1 MFAGSWA
8 SALLLKD
15 FILMPLFLYS
25 RSSLMSILSVLL
37 IGLGS
42 SQVMAQQVDQGVK
55 TIAALDVPR
64 YLGTWYEIAKFP
76 NWFQKKCV
84 SNTKAVYTARPDG
97 NLRVL
102 NSCKTASG
110 ETSEA
115 EGLARQIGAKDSP
128 KLEVRFAPEWLSFLP
143 LVWGDYWVIDLDPQY
158 QVAAVS
164 DPKRE
169 YLWVLSRAPQI
180 DPKAYADL
188 LQRLKQQQFDVQK
201 LELTIQ
207 KN

>member
-1 MFAGSWA
+1 MTLFPH
-8 SALLLKD
+8 LRVL
-15 FILMPLFLYS
+15 IL
-25 RSSLMSILSVLL
+25 SILVFWF
-37 IGLGS
+37 ICLGS
-42 SQVMAQQVDQGVK
+42 VQANAQQVDQSVK
-55 TIAALDVPR
+55 TIGTLDVPR

-84 SNTKAVYTARPDG
+84 SNTKAVYTAKPDG
-97 NLRVL
+97 NLQVL

-115 EGLARQIGAKDSP
+115 EGLARQIGGKDSP

-143 LVWGDYWVIDLDPQY
+143 MVWGDYWVIDLDAQY

-164 DPKRE
+164 DPRRE
-169 YLWVLSRAPQI
+169 YLWVLSRTPQI
-180 DPKAYADL
+180 DPKVYADL
-188 LQRLKQQQFDVQK
+188 LQRLKQQQFDIQK
-201 LELTIQ
+201 LDLTSQ

>member
-1 MFAGSWA
+1 MTLFSH
-8 SALLLKD
+8 SRVLL
-15 FILMPLFLYS
+15 F
-25 RSSLMSILSVLL
+25 SILGALL

-42 SQVMAQQVDQGVK
+42 SQAIAQQGDQTVK

-84 SNTKAVYTARPDG
+84 SNTKAVYTAKSDG

-102 NSCKTASG
+102 NSCKTAGG
-110 ETSEA
+110 EISEA

-143 LVWGDYWVIDLDPQY
+143 LVWGDYWVVDLDSQY

-164 DPKRE
+164 DPRRE
-169 YLWVLSRAPQI
+169 YLWVLSRTPQM
-180 DPKAYADL
+180 DPKVYADL
-188 LQRLKQQQFDVQK
+188 LQRLKQQQFDIQK
-201 LELTIQ
+201 LELTSQ

>member
-1 MFAGSWA
+1 
-8 SALLLKD
+8 
-15 FILMPLFLYS
+15 MPLFSYC
-25 RSSLMSILSVLL
+25 RASLISILGLLL

-42 SQVMAQQVDQGVK
+42 SQVMAQQGDQSVK

-84 SNTKAVYTARPDG
+84 SNTKAVYTAKPDG

-102 NSCKTASG
+102 NSCKTATG

-164 DPKRE
+164 DPRRE
-169 YLWVLSRAPQI
+169 YLWVLSRSPQL
-180 DPKAYADL
+180 DPKIYADL
-188 LQRLKQQQFDVQK
+188 LQRLTQQQFDIQK
-201 LELTIQ
+201 LELTSQ

>member
-1 MFAGSWA
+1 MT
-8 SALLLKD
+8 
-15 FILMPLFLYS
+15 LFSHS
-25 RSSLMSILSVLL
+25 RVSLVSILGALL

-42 SQVMAQQVDQGVK
+42 SQATAQQAEQAVK
-55 TIAALDVPR
+55 TVASLDVPR

-84 SNTKAVYTARPDG
+84 SNTKAVYTAKPDG

-102 NSCKTASG
+102 NSCKTAGG

-143 LVWGDYWVIDLDPQY
+143 LVWGDYWVIDLDSQY

-164 DPKRE
+164 DPRRE
-169 YLWVLSRAPQI
+169 YLWVLSRTPQL
-180 DPKAYADL
+180 DPKVYADL
-188 LQRLKQQQFDVQK
+188 LQRLKQQQFDIQK
-201 LELTIQ
+201 LELTPQ

>member
-1 MFAGSWA
+1 
-8 SALLLKD
+8 
-15 FILMPLFLYS
+15 MPLFSYC
-25 RSSLMSILSVLL
+25 RASLISILGLLL

-42 SQVMAQQVDQGVK
+42 SQVMAQQGDQSVK

-64 YLGTWYEIAKFP
+64 YLGTWYEVAKFP

-84 SNTKAVYTARPDG
+84 SNTKAVYTAKPDG

-102 NSCKTASG
+102 NSCKTATG

-164 DPKRE
+164 DPRRE
-169 YLWVLSRAPQI
+169 YLWVLSRSPQL
-180 DPKAYADL
+180 DPKVYADL
-188 LQRLKQQQFDVQK
+188 LQRLTQQQFDIQK
-201 LELTIQ
+201 LELTSQ

>member
-1 MFAGSWA
+1 MTPHLFPRVLLAPVLS
-8 SALLLKD
+8 LLL
-15 FILMPLFLYS
+15 MG
-25 RSSLMSILSVLL
+25 
-37 IGLGS
+37 IGA
-42 SQVMAQQVDQGVK
+42 SQANAQQGDQSVK
-55 TIAALDVPR
+55 TIVALDVPR

-84 SNTKAVYTARPDG
+84 GNTKAVYTAKPDG

-102 NSCKTASG
+102 NSCKTAGG

-115 EGLARQIGAKDSP
+115 EGAARQIGAKDSP
-128 KLEVRFAPEWLSFLP
+128 RLEVRFAPEWLSFLP

-164 DPKRE
+164 DPRRE
-169 YLWVLSRAPQI
+169 YLWVLSRTPQL
-180 DPKAYADL
+180 DPRVYEEL
-188 LQRLKQQQFDVQK
+188 LQRLKQQQFDIRK
-201 LELTIQ
+201 LELTSQ

>member
-1 MFAGSWA
+1 MT
-8 SALLLKD
+8 LLLYPRTL
-15 FILMPLFLYS
+15 FI
-25 RSSLMSILSVLL
+25 SILGLLL
-37 IGLGS
+37 ICLGS
-42 SQVMAQQVDQGVK
+42 SQAIAQQGDQAVK
-55 TIAALDVPR
+55 TIATLDVPR

-84 SNTKAVYTARPDG
+84 GNTKAVYTAKADG

-102 NSCKTASG
+102 NSCKTSSG
-110 ETSEA
+110 EISEA
-115 EGLARQIGAKDSP
+115 EGLARQIGGKDSP

-169 YLWVLSRAPQI
+169 YLWVLSRIPQL
-180 DPKAYADL
+180 DPKAYEDL
-188 LQRLKQQQFDVQK
+188 LQRLKQQQFDIQK
-201 LELTIQ
+201 LELTAQ

>member
-1 MFAGSWA
+1 
-8 SALLLKD
+8 
-15 FILMPLFLYS
+15 MPLFIHTRTL
-25 RSSLMSILSVLL
+25 LLSILGFLL
-37 IGLGS
+37 IFLGA
-42 SQVMAQQVDQGVK
+42 SQVSAQQTDQTVK

-84 SNTKAVYTARPDG
+84 GNTKAVYTAKPDG

-102 NSCKTASG
+102 NSCKTANG

-115 EGLARQIGAKDSP
+115 EGAARQIGAKDSP
-128 KLEVRFAPEWLSFLP
+128 RLEVRFAPEWLSFLP

-164 DPKRE
+164 DPRRE
-169 YLWVLSRAPQI
+169 YLWVLSRTPQL
-180 DPKAYADL
+180 DPKVYDDL
-188 LQRLKQQQFDVQK
+188 LLRLKQQQFDVRK
-201 LELTIQ
+201 LELTSQ

>member
-1 MFAGSWA
+1 MTLFSYSRVSLVSILG
-8 SALLLKD
+8 ALLLA
-15 FILMPLFLYS
+15 
-25 RSSLMSILSVLL
+25 
-37 IGLGS
+37 LGS
-42 SQVMAQQVDQGVK
+42 SQAIAQQSDQAVK
-55 TIAALDVPR
+55 TIASLDVSR

-84 SNTKAVYTARPDG
+84 SNTKAVYTAKPDG

-102 NSCKTASG
+102 NSCKTAGG

-143 LVWGDYWVIDLDPQY
+143 LVWGDYWVIDLDSQY

-164 DPKRE
+164 DPRRE
-169 YLWVLSRAPQI
+169 YLWVLSRTPQM
-180 DPKAYADL
+180 DPKVYADL
-188 LQRLKQQQFDVQK
+188 LQRLKQQQFDIQK
-201 LELTIQ
+201 LESTPQ

>member
-1 MFAGSWA
+1 
-8 SALLLKD
+8 
-15 FILMPLFLYS
+15 MPLFSYC
-25 RSSLMSILSVLL
+25 RASLISILGLLL

-42 SQVMAQQVDQGVK
+42 SQVMAQEGDQSVK

-84 SNTKAVYTARPDG
+84 SNTKAVYTAKPDG

-102 NSCKTASG
+102 NSCKTATG

-164 DPKRE
+164 DPRRE
-169 YLWVLSRAPQI
+169 YLWVLSRSPQL
-180 DPKAYADL
+180 DPKVYADL
-188 LQRLKQQQFDVQK
+188 LQRLTQQQFDIQK
-201 LELTIQ
+201 LELTSQ

>member
-1 MFAGSWA
+1 MTPFLYLRTALISILG
-8 SALLLKD
+8 LLL
-15 FILMPLFLYS
+15 IC
-25 RSSLMSILSVLL
+25 I
-37 IGLGS
+37 GS
-42 SQVMAQQVDQGVK
+42 SQAMAQQGDQNVK
-55 TIAALDVPR
+55 TINALDVPR

-84 SNTKAVYTARPDG
+84 SNTKAIYTARPDG

-110 ETSEA
+110 EISEA
-115 EGLARQIGAKDSP
+115 EGLARQIGAKNSA

-169 YLWVLSRAPQI
+169 YLWVLSRTPQL
-180 DPKAYADL
+180 DPKVYEDL
-188 LQRLKQQQFDVQK
+188 LQRLKQQHFDIQK
-201 LELTIQ
+201 LELTSQ

>member
-1 MFAGSWA
+1 MTLFIHTRT
-8 SALLLKD
+8 LLL
-15 FILMPLFLYS
+15 
-25 RSSLMSILSVLL
+25 SILGFLL
-37 IGLGS
+37 IFIGA
-42 SQVMAQQVDQGVK
+42 SQVSAQQADQTVK

-84 SNTKAVYTARPDG
+84 GNTKAVYTAKPDG

-102 NSCKTASG
+102 NSCKTANG

-115 EGLARQIGAKDSP
+115 EGAARQIGAKDSP
-128 KLEVRFAPEWLSFLP
+128 RLEVRFAPEWLSFLP

-164 DPKRE
+164 DPRRE
-169 YLWVLSRAPQI
+169 YLWVLSRTPQL
-180 DPKAYADL
+180 DPKVYDDL
-188 LQRLKQQQFDVQK
+188 LLRLKQQQFDVRK
-201 LELTIQ
+201 LELTSQ